1 MTYPA
6 RVSLFFTASFLSLA
20 FSLQAA
26 PTFSHIQSV
35 TRTTAQAGLWNVTT
49 TWVGGQVP
57 SVNDVVVVNHVVNI
71 EVNRVEQAF
80 KVRYGTN
87 GRILFGSNAQLRLG
101 SDPCAP
107 LTADPTTILTTG
119 TWRIDELRSI
129 SDNVLYYYKRGAT
142 SGNTVDL
149 NTSYFLTFNANG
161 TGTNSGTGT
170 PAAFTWVW
178 GNPER
183 TKLTLT
189 QGSTVVNW
197 ENIGYS
203 GTASLTITEYIAG
216 SPPELSQVRRG
227 KL

>member
-1 MTYPA
+1 MTYLA
-6 RVSLFFTASFLSLA
+6 RVFLTVFFVAATLN
-20 FSLQAA
+20 LQAV
-26 PTFSHIQSV
+26 PTVGHVLSV
-35 TRTTAQAGLWNVTT
+35 TRTTAQAGIWNLTT
-49 TWVGGQVP
+49 TWVGGQAP
-57 SVNDVVVVNHVVNI
+57 SVNDDVVINHAVNI
-71 EVNRVEQAF
+71 EMNRVEQAY

-87 GRILFGSNAQLRLG
+87 GRVLFGSSAQLRLG

-142 SGNTVDL
+142 SGNTINL
-149 NTSYFLTFNANG
+149 NTLYYLTFNANG
-161 TGTNSGTGT
+161 TGTNSQTGT
-170 PAAFTWVW
+170 PAAFTWAW

-189 QGSTVVNW
+189 QGSIVVNW
-197 ENIGYS
+197 ENIGYTS
-203 GTASLTITEYIAG
+203 TTVLTMTEYIAG
-216 SPPELSQVRRG
+216 SPPELSQIRRG

>member
-1 MTYPA
+1 MTYPV
-6 RVSLFFTASFLSLA
+6 RVFLTLTLVA
-20 FSLQAA
+20 ATLSLQAA
-26 PTFSHIQSV
+26 PTLSHILSV
-35 TRTTAQAGLWNVTT
+35 TRTTAQAGIWNLTT

-57 SVNDVVVVNHVVNI
+57 SVNDVVVVNHAVNI
-71 EVNRVEQAF
+71 EANRVEQAF
-80 KVRYGTN
+80 SVKYGTN
-87 GRILFGSNAQLRLG
+87 GRVLFGSSAQLRLG
-101 SDPCAP
+101 SNPCAP

-142 SGNTVDL
+142 SGNTIDL
-149 NTSYFLTFNANG
+149 STLYYLTFNTNG
-161 TGTNSGTGT
+161 TGTNSQTGT

-197 ENIGYS
+197 ENISYT
-203 GTASLTITEYIAG
+203 GTTALTMTEYITG